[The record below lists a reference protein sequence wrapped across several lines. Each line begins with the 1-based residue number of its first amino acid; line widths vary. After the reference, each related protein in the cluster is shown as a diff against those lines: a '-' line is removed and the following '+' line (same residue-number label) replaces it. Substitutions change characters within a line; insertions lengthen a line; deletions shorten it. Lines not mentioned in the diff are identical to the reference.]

1 MGLREAACGNA
12 KLFYQE
18 KAMNIDRDTAIGLL
32 NRYITTEHIM
42 AHSFAVEAVMRALAK
57 RLDPADEELWGITGL
72 LHDLDMDVSN
82 WQEHPERH
90 GPVTVEL
97 LKEHNFG
104 CEEMYNAIIAH
115 NPDTGAVP
123 KTLFEKALF
132 AADPITGFITAVT
145 LVYPD
150 KKITS
155 VKVKSIV
162 KKMKTN
168 AFAAGADRGA
178 MMSIEN
184 IGIPFPEFAELALT
198 AMCSIADQLGL

>member
-1 MGLREAACGNA
+1 
-12 KLFYQE
+12 
-18 KAMNIDRDTAIGLL
+18 MNIDRDMAVALL
-32 NRYITTEHIM
+32 NQYVTTEHII

-57 RLDPADEELWGITGL
+57 RFSAEDEELWGITGL
-72 LHDLDMDVSN
+72 LHDLDIDVSN

-97 LKEHNFG
+97 LKKHNFG
-104 CEEMYNAIIAH
+104 CDEMYNAIIAH
-115 NPDTGAVP
+115 NLDTGAVP
-123 KTLFEKALF
+123 QTLFEKALF
-132 AADPITGFITAVT
+132 AADPITGFITAVA

-162 KKMKTN
+162 KKMKATG
-168 AFAAGADRGA
+168 FAAGADRGA

-184 IGIPFPEFAELALT
+184 IGLPFPEFAELVLA
-198 AMCSIADQLGL
+198 AMCGIADKLGL

>member
-1 MGLREAACGNA
+1 
-12 KLFYQE
+12 
-18 KAMNIDRDTAIGLL
+18 MNIDRDTAIGLL

-57 RLDPADEELWGITGL
+57 RLAPAEEELWGITGL
-72 LHDLDMDVSN
+72 LHDLDIDVSH

-115 NPDTGAVP
+115 NPDTGVVP
-123 KTLFEKALF
+123 QTLFEKALF

-150 KKITS
+150 KKIAS

-162 KKMKTN
+162 KKMK
-168 AFAAGADRGA
+168 AAGFAAGADRGA

-184 IGIPFPEFAELALT
+184 IGIPFPEFAELSLT
-198 AMCSIADQLGL
+198 AMCGIADKLGL

>member
-1 MGLREAACGNA
+1 
-12 KLFYQE
+12 
-18 KAMNIDRDTAIGLL
+18 MNIDRDTAIGLL
-32 NRYITTEHIM
+32 NQYVTTEHII

-57 RLDPADEELWGITGL
+57 RLSPADEELWGITGL

-97 LKEHNFG
+97 LKKQNFG
-104 CEEMYNAIIAH
+104 CEEMYSAIIAH

-123 KTLFEKALF
+123 QTLFEKALF

-162 KKMKTN
+162 KKMKTTG
-168 AFAAGADRGA
+168 FAAGADRGA

-198 AMCSIADQLGL
+198 AMCGIADQLGL

>member
-1 MGLREAACGNA
+1 
-12 KLFYQE
+12 
-18 KAMNIDRDTAIGLL
+18 MNIDRDTAIGLL
-32 NRYITTEHIM
+32 NRYVTTKHII

-57 RLDPADEELWGITGL
+57 RLDPADEELWGISGL

-150 KKITS
+150 KKIAS

-162 KKMKTN
+162 KKMKATG
-168 AFAAGADRGA
+168 FAAGADRGA

-198 AMCSIADQLGL
+198 AMCGIADQLGL